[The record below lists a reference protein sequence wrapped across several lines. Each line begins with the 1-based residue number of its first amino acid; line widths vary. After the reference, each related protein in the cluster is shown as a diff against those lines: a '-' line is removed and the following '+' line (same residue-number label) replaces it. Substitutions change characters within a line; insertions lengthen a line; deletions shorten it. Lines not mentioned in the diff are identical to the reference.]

1 MLLAVVAWFVLGAYA
16 GSEVPVNPANPFAS
30 LSGAIPRAFATV
42 GQYVLPMAFGI
53 GAVWSIGRSLR
64 NSRLL
69 QRVTSSGKVQAEQYH
84 GLDIDP
90 MLTLSWQEF
99 EQLVGEVFRR
109 RGYSVVETREGADG
123 GVDLVARKNG
133 VVTLVQCKNW
143 RTRDVGVSVVRELLG
158 VVTAR
163 QASGGVVVTVGGFTE
178 EARRFAREAKVEL
191 IDGDALR
198 RWAHKVGNVAIQP
211 AGPAP
216 GDLSASSHA
225 CPVCQSP
232 MVKRVARKGVH
243 KGQAFLGCPRF
254 PECRGTRPL

>member
-1 MLLAVVAWFVLGAYA
+1 VQ
-16 GSEVPVNPANPFAS
+16 SD
-30 LSGAIPRAFATV
+30 
-42 GQYVLPMAFGI
+42 QYPD
-53 GAVWSIGRSLR
+53 
-64 NSRLL
+64 
-69 QRVTSSGKVQAEQYH
+69 
-84 GLDIDP
+84 LDVDP

-99 EQLVGEVFRR
+99 EQLVGERFRR

-133 VVTLVQCKNW
+133 MVTLVQCKNW

-163 QASGGVVVTVGGFTE
+163 QASGGVVVTVSGFTE
-178 EARRFAREAKVEL
+178 KARRFAREANVEL

-198 RWAHKVGNVAIQP
+198 RWAHKVGNAAIQP
-211 AGPAP
+211 AGSAR
-216 GDLSASSHA
+216 GDLSDRSHA
-225 CPVCQSP
+225 CPVCQST